1 MISAIYFA
9 SADFL
14 EIWHINTWEN
24 RISQKLSI
32 SFESLLRFPLYLLV
46 EPQTVL
52 LLKKI
57 YKRQLIQYP
66 IVITILSKV
75 GIEGIYLNITKSNIT
90 SPQLTSLSTVKA
102 ESISSK
108 TRNKTMKST
117 LTTFIQHSIGSPS
130 HSNQRRKGNKR
141 NLNLKSSKTVTVCR
155 WHNTTRRKS

>member
-1 MISAIYFA
+1 MGKQNISKIEHLFWFSLTFPFVLVGWTTNCA
-9 SADFL
+9 SA
-14 EIWHINTWEN
+14 
-24 RISQKLSI
+24 
-32 SFESLLRFPLYLLV
+32 
-46 EPQTVL
+46 
-52 LLKKI
+52 KKK

-90 SPQLTSLSTVKA
+90 SPQLTSLSKVKA

-108 TRNKTMKST
+108 TRNKTRKST

>member
-90 SPQLTSLSTVKA
+90 SPQLTSVSTVKA

-108 TRNKTMKST
+108 TRNKRMVPT
-117 LTTFIQHSIGSPS
+117 LITIIQHSVGSPS
-130 HSNQRRKGNKR
+130 HSNQRRKRNKGNPNWK
-141 NLNLKSSKTVTVCR
+141 
-155 WHNTTRRKS
+155 